1 MMLTTL
7 TIGGIIIGSQLVLAQ
22 RFPPSQYF
30 RPIRACRAHQPL
42 QTNRSTDLLACTR
55 ETFRVSNIQD
65 LDVDKNIVQISH
77 ENGYLIDSYNVTTSD
92 GYILTL
98 FRISGGRKS
107 PARRGKPSVLLLHGW
122 GNSCEAWIALPND
135 KNLVFMLADAGWDVW
150 LGNFRGSSFSLQH
163 TILNADRNLNFWD
176 FSFHELGLFD
186 FPVMLDQA
194 RRVSENDKVFVIG
207 HSQGATATLV
217 AASEVPGINEKIHAA
232 YLMAPAVYIGGAYD
246 PLTTPM
252 LPIASTPG
260 EDLIYN
266 LLQGRIQLRNPRLLF
281 SSLGIQP
288 KDICQSRTLRCK
300 LCDLPT
306 LTPFIFNH
314 NQMNYT
320 NIPRM
325 VSKLFD
331 YATVKSFLHQVQNA
345 RSCSFRYYDRGAREN
360 LRRYGSRQPPSYNLN
375 RVRGP
380 IYLFWAE
387 QDANVTPSDIQ
398 RLVSALPSETV
409 RAVIRVNDDTFNH
422 EDFSVGR
429 DANVLVYKPLI
440 DMMTEFNDRFEAGI

>member
-1 MMLTTL
+1 MKIEAL
-7 TIGGIIIGSQLVLAQ
+7 TIGGIIWGCQLVLAQ

-30 RPIRACRAHQPL
+30 RPIRVCRAHQPL
-42 QTNRSTDLLACTR
+42 RTNMSNDLLACTR
-55 ETFRVSNIQD
+55 ETFKVSNVKD
-65 LDVDKNIVQISH
+65 PDADKNIVQISQ

-98 FRISGGRKS
+98 FRISGGNKS

-135 KNLVFMLADAGWDVW
+135 KNLVYMLADAGWDVW

-163 TILNADRNLNFWD
+163 TILNADRNLNYWD
-176 FSFHELGLFD
+176 FSFHEMGLFD
-186 FPVMLDQA
+186 FPMMLDQA

-217 AASEVPGINEKIHAA
+217 AAAEVPGINEKIHAV
-232 YLMAPAVYIGGAYD
+232 YLMAPAVYLGSAYD
-246 PLTTPM
+246 PFTTAT
-252 LPIASTPG
+252 LAIAYTPG
-260 EDLIYN
+260 EDIIYDI
-266 LLQGRIQLRNPRLLF
+266 LQGRIQLRNPRLLF
-281 SSLGIQP
+281 SSLGIEPQ
-288 KDICQSRTLRCK
+288 DICQSRTLRCK
-300 LCDLPT
+300 LCDLPI
-306 LTPFIFNH
+306 LTPFIFNQ

-331 YATVKSFLHQVQNA
+331 YATVKSYLHLVQNG
-345 RSCSFRYYDRGAREN
+345 RSCSFRYYDRGARKN
-360 LRRYGSRQPPSYNLN
+360 IRRYGSREPPSYNLN
-375 RVRGP
+375 RVRAP
-380 IYLFWAE
+380 VYIFYAE
-387 QDANVTPSDIQ
+387 QDDNVTPTDIQ
-398 RLVSALPSETV
+398 RLASALPSETV

-429 DANVLVYKPLI
+429 DTNELVYKPLI
-440 DMMTEFNDRFEAGI
+440 NMMTEFNGRVGTGI